1 MAIQPHEPPLT
12 LGACAS
18 LACIWEATAPKP
30 GNVYRGCDFDDLCY
44 ADFLTSAAV
53 IAPVIDRADQLG
65 IGGTVLA
72 GVTAT
77 RGAVDT
83 NTNLGIL
90 LLLAPL
96 AVVARKQLPTLLDQL
111 TVDDTR
117 QVYAAIRLA
126 RPGGLG
132 DAPIGDVNAEN
143 VPLLPLQEA
152 MRLAADRDLVA
163 RQYVNDF
170 AEVIKTAERIARAAE
185 SRPISDAIVQGYL
198 ELLAEH
204 PDTLVARKCG
214 GAVAQEVTARASKT
228 LSSRA
233 GGDDAYRGALAEFD
247 FWLRADGHR
256 RNPGTSADIVAAA
269 LFLLLREQRIR
280 WPVRFY

>member
-1 MAIQPHEPPLT
+1 MARRFDDPPLT

-18 LACIWEATAPKP
+18 LACIWESTAAKP

-44 ADFLTSAAV
+44 TDFLTSAAV

-65 IGGTVLA
+65 VGGTVLA

-96 AVVARKQLPTLLDQL
+96 AIATQKELPTILDQL

-132 DAPIGDVNAEN
+132 DAPVGDVNAEN
-143 VPLLPLQEA
+143 APLLPLQEA

-163 RQYVNDF
+163 RQYVNEF
-170 AEVIKTAERIARAAE
+170 AEVVKTAERIASAAE
-185 SRPISDAIVQGYL
+185 SRPMSDAIARGYL

-214 GAVAQEVTARASKT
+214 LAVAQEVTARAT
-228 LSSRA
+228 EALSA
-233 GGDDAYRGALAEFD
+233 QIDGDDAYRGAVVEFD

-269 LFLLLREQRIR
+269 LFLLLREQRIE